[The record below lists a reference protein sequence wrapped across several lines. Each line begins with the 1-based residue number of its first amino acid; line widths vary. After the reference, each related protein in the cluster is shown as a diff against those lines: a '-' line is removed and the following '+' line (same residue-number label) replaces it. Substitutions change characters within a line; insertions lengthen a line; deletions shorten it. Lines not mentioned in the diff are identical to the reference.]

1 MPQKRKNLK
10 ENTYIWGKFCS
21 DAMKIKKAKNDE
33 YENNDQNVKQ
43 EVLENFFHESYTI
56 SPYQLPIF
64 KSERSS
70 SLPEMLSFLH
80 PERSLPKANIMSG
93 FDQSNNNFK
102 TTVKTRLKK
111 SSNIKGRSGSA
122 DWGNLL
128 DEVLADEISLL
139 NSVELEYWRRYC
151 PIQSYY
157 HDKY

>member
-10 ENTYIWGKFCS
+10 ENTNIWGKFCS

-33 YENNDQNVKQ
+33 HENNDQNVKQ

-80 PERSLPKANIMSG
+80 PERSLPKANTMSG

-102 TTVKTRLKK
+102 TTIKTRPQN
-111 SSNIKGRSGSA
+111 SNK
-122 DWGNLL
+122 
-128 DEVLADEISLL
+128 
-139 NSVELEYWRRYC
+139 
-151 PIQSYY
+151 P
-157 HDKY
+157 